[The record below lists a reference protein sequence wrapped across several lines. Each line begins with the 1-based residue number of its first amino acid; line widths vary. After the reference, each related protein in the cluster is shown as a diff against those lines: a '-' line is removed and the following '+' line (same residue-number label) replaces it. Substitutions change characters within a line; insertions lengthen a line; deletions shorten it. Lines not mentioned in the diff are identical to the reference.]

1 MNFDRGA
8 SAGYMSNWAARLFAK
23 AIDVR
28 LKPLGL
34 SAAYMPVFFA
44 LVRGE
49 ELSQRALTAAAAV
62 EQPTMAATL
71 KRMER
76 DGLLEKRPD
85 PADGRGTLYRLSG
98 RGMEMTAK
106 VREYGR
112 AINAAALEGLSEAE
126 SAAMLAALSK
136 IVGNLERWIA
146 ESR

>member
-34 SAAYMPVFFA
+34 SAAYMPIFFA

-49 ELSQRALTAAAAV
+49 ELSQRALAAAAAV
-62 EQPTMAATL
+62 EQPTIAATL

-76 DGLLEKRPD
+76 DGLLTRRPD
-85 PADGRGTLYRLSG
+85 PADGRATLYRLSE
-98 RGMEMTAK
+98 RGMAMSAK
-106 VREYGR
+106 VREAGR
-112 AINAAALEGLSEAE
+112 EVNAAALSSVSDTEG
-126 SAAMLAALSK
+126 AAMLASLAK
-136 IVGNLERWIA
+136 VVANLERWIGD
-146 ESR
+146 SR